1 MSFGDNPAVRATRR
15 ALVAGLGLVALLPG
29 VAAAQRAPR
38 KIAWFGLGGPDDN
51 LPYLSSLQAGLR
63 EKGWEE
69 GRNLMIQRYSSVR
82 APDDFEQVVREIV
95 DGKPEVV
102 VTHEFCA
109 LAMLRF
115 STGVPVVFGFSGDPV
130 EGKLV
135 KSLARPGTSFTGISY
150 LASELVGKRIEFLKE
165 ALPGIERIGIL
176 ARPQHPGADEERK
189 ASEDAAAKLGLAVSW
204 FPITAVEPAQ
214 IEQAF
219 ASMRDARCD
228 ALVVF
233 PDSIMYRNREL
244 ISQLAAVARLP
255 AVSGW
260 SSFADS
266 GLLLNYGPNLR
277 DIYRG
282 LASYV
287 DRILHGA
294 SPGELPVERPRTIEL
309 VVNLR
314 TARAL
319 EIKISPSVLVRADRV
334 IE

>member
-1 MSFGDNPAVRATRR
+1 MRTTRR
-15 ALVAGLGLVALLPG
+15 EFVAGLAALGLLPG
-29 VAAAQRAPR
+29 LGRAQRSPR
-38 KIAWFGLGGPDDN
+38 RISWFGLGGPEDQ
-51 LPYLSSLQAGLR
+51 LAYLSALQAGLR
-63 EKGWEE
+63 TAGWEE
-69 GRNLMIQRYSSVR
+69 GRNLTIQRYASVN
-82 APDDFEQVVREIV
+82 APEDFPQVVREIV
-95 DGKPEVV
+95 EGKPEVV
-102 VTHEFCA
+102 VTHEFCT

-115 STGVPVVFGFSGDPV
+115 SSGIPVVFGFSGDPV
-130 EGKLV
+130 EAKLV
-135 KSLARPGTSFTGISY
+135 KSLARPESSFTGISY

-165 ALPGIERIGIL
+165 ALPGIQRIGIL
-176 ARPQHPGADEERK
+176 ARPQHPGANEERK
-189 ASEDAAAKLGLAVSW
+189 ASEEAAAKLGLAVSW
-204 FPITAVEPAQ
+204 FPITGLEPAQ

-219 ASMRDARCD
+219 AGMREAHCD
-228 ALVVF
+228 AVVVF

-266 GLLLNYGPNLR
+266 GLLFNYGPNLR

-287 DRILHGA
+287 DRILRGA
-294 SPGELPVERPRTIEL
+294 SPAELPVDRPRSIEL

-319 EIKISPSVLVRADRV
+319 GIKLSPSVLVRADRV
-334 IE
+334 ID

>member
-1 MSFGDNPAVRATRR
+1 MRTTRR
-15 ALVAGLGLVALLPG
+15 GFVAGLALLGLLPRLG
-29 VAAAQRAPR
+29 RAQRAQR
-38 KIAWFGLGGPDDN
+38 KIAWFGLGGPDDQ
-51 LPYLSSLQAGLR
+51 LAYLAALQAGLR

-69 GRNLMIQRYSSVR
+69 GRNLAIQRYASVR

-95 DGKPEVV
+95 AGKPEVV
-102 VTHEFCA
+102 VTHEFCT

-115 STGVPVVFGFSGDPV
+115 SKGVPVVFGFSGDPV
-130 EGKLV
+130 EAKLV
-135 KSLARPGTSFTGISY
+135 KSLARPDTSFTGISY
-150 LASELVGKRIEFLKE
+150 LASELVGKRIEFLRE
-165 ALPGIERIGIL
+165 ALPGIQRIGIL
-176 ARPQHPGADEERK
+176 ARPQHPGANEERR
-189 ASEDAAAKLGLAVSW
+189 ASEEAAAKLGLAVSW
-204 FPITAVEPAQ
+204 FPIVAVEPAQ

-219 ASMRDARCD
+219 ADMREARCD

-266 GLLLNYGPNLR
+266 GLLLNYGPNVR

-287 DRILHGA
+287 DRILRGA
-294 SPGELPVERPRTIEL
+294 APGELPVDLPRTIEL

-319 EIKISPSVLVRADRV
+319 GIKVAPSVLVRADRV
-334 IE
+334 ID

>member
-1 MSFGDNPAVRATRR
+1 VRTTRR
-15 ALVAGLGLVALLPG
+15 GFVAGLALLGLLPRLG
-29 VAAAQRAPR
+29 RAQRAQR
-38 KIAWFGLGGPDDN
+38 KIAWFGLGGPDDQ
-51 LPYLSSLQAGLR
+51 LAYLAALQAGLR

-69 GRNLMIQRYSSVR
+69 GRNLAIQRYASVR

-95 DGKPEVV
+95 AGKPEVV
-102 VTHEFCA
+102 VTHEFCT

-115 STGVPVVFGFSGDPV
+115 SKGVPVVFGFSGDPV
-130 EGKLV
+130 EAKLV
-135 KSLARPGTSFTGISY
+135 KSLARPDTSFTGISY
-150 LASELVGKRIEFLKE
+150 LASELVGKRIEFLRE
-165 ALPGIERIGIL
+165 ALPGIQRIGIL
-176 ARPQHPGADEERK
+176 ARPQHPGANEERR
-189 ASEDAAAKLGLAVSW
+189 ASEEAAAKLGLAVSW
-204 FPITAVEPAQ
+204 FPIVAVEPAQ

-219 ASMRDARCD
+219 ADMREARCD

-266 GLLLNYGPNLR
+266 GLLLNYGPNVR

-287 DRILHGA
+287 DRILRGA
-294 SPGELPVERPRTIEL
+294 APGELPVDLPRTIEL

-319 EIKISPSVLVRADRV
+319 GIKVAPSVLVRADRV
-334 IE
+334 ID